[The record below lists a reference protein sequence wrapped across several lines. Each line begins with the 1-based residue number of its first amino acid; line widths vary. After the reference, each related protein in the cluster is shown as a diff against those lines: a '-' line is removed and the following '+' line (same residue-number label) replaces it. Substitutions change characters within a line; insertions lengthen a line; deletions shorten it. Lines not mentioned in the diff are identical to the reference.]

1 MKHLIKVQEVYR
13 VSTDAEA
20 EALIAEA
27 KNDNRFVLV
36 KYNCES
42 KEVKAKGEIV
52 DEWYQVTL
60 VKKFNDEK
68 EPTDHISLCYT
79 NRTNFDGETN

>member
-52 DEWYQVTL
+52 DEYIRITL
-60 VKKFNDEK
+60 NKVFTDEK
-68 EPTDHISLCYT
+68 MPDSKVSIDYVIEEPDYDT
-79 NRTNFDGETN
+79 F

>member
-42 KEVKAKGEIV
+42 KEVKAKGEVV
-52 DEWYQVTL
+52 DEYIRITL
-60 VKKFNDEK
+60 NKVFTDEK
-68 EPTDHISLCYT
+68 MPDSKVSNDYVIE
-79 NRTNFDGETN
+79 ETNYGTF

>member
-42 KEVKAKGEIV
+42 KEVKAKGEII
-52 DEWYQVTL
+52 DEYIKITL
-60 VKKFNDEK
+60 NKVFTDEK
-68 EPTDHISLCYT
+68 CLIVK
-79 NRTNFDGETN
+79 

>member
-52 DEWYQVTL
+52 DEYIRITL
-60 VKKFNDEK
+60 NKVFTDEK
-68 EPTDHISLCYT
+68 MPDSKVSIDYVIEEPDYGP
-79 NRTNFDGETN
+79 F

>member
-52 DEWYQVTL
+52 DEYIRITL
-60 VKKFNDEK
+60 NKVFTGEQMPDSKVSIEYIIE
-68 EPTDHISLCYT
+68 EPDYAT
-79 NRTNFDGETN
+79 F

>member
-68 EPTDHISLCYT
+68 DPISNIDVNYEVS
-79 NRTNFDGETN
+79 F

>member
-13 VSTDAEA
+13 VNTDAEA
-20 EALIAEA
+20 EALITEA

-42 KEVKAKGEIV
+42 KEIKAKGEVI
-52 DEWYQVTL
+52 DEYIRITL
-60 VKKFNDEK
+60 NKVFTDEK
-68 EPTDHISLCYT
+68 MPDSKVSIDYVVEERDYGT
-79 NRTNFDGETN
+79 F

>member
-42 KEVKAKGEIV
+42 KEVKAKREIV
-52 DEWYQVTL
+52 DEYIRITL
-60 VKKFNDEK
+60 NKVFTDEK
-68 EPTDHISLCYT
+68 MPDSKVSIDYMIEELDYGM
-79 NRTNFDGETN
+79 F

>member
-42 KEVKAKGEIV
+42 KEVKAKGEVV
-52 DEWYQVTL
+52 DEYIRITL
-60 VKKFNDEK
+60 NTVFTDEK
-68 EPTDHISLCYT
+68 MPDSKVSIDYVIEEPDYGT
-79 NRTNFDGETN
+79 F